1 MKMQGRYLIAILS
14 LLLIFGGMYFKFL
27 YDVPDAEGS
36 TNLWV
41 SWALIVLGIIG
52 IMASALWKI
61 RNPLEIREDKTSASD
76 GRKIKHGS
84 RINDDKSE
92 RNS

>member
-27 YDVPDAEGS
+27 YDVPDAENT

-41 SWALIVLGIIG
+41 SWALVVLGIIG
-52 IMASALWKI
+52 IMASALWKV
-61 RNPLEIREDKTSASD
+61 RNPFEIKEKKTSV
-76 GRKIKHGS
+76 GNNS
-84 RINDDKSE
+84 RLGTRSVNDDSSE
-92 RNS
+92 GGA